1 MLKRKILVVDD
12 SPINRT
18 ILRKILESDGYE
30 VLEAENGQIALDI
43 LEDKSKNVSLVMLDL
58 SMPVMSGYELLNR
71 MNESGIIN
79 RVSVIVTTGS
89 NLQDAEIKSLDS
101 GATDFVVKPITQRL

>member
-30 VLEAENGQIALDI
+30 VLEAENG
-43 LEDKSKNVSLVMLDL
+43 
-58 SMPVMSGYELLNR
+58 
-71 MNESGIIN
+71 
-79 RVSVIVTTGS
+79 
-89 NLQDAEIKSLDS
+89 
-101 GATDFVVKPITQRL
+101 